1 MKYLF
6 FLSALLLGP
15 WQQIHAEM
23 FSGYAGNCVNVGYD
37 AAAIV
42 VVALNC
48 GPNNASVP
56 PVESRLS
63 LDNCLSF
70 VDGSLVGGQG

>member
-1 MKYLF
+1 M
-6 FLSALLLGP
+6 SSQG
-15 WQQIHAEM
+15 
-23 FSGYAGNCVNVGYD
+23 FSGYAGDCVNVGYD

-42 VVALNC
+42 AVALNC
-48 GPNNASVP
+48 GSKSASVP

>member
-1 MKYLF
+1 MRF
-6 FLSALLLGP
+6 FLLAMLLLSNWKP
-15 WQQIHAEM
+15 ISAQS
-23 FSGYAGNCVNVGYD
+23 FSGYAGDCVNVGYD
-37 AAAIV
+37 AAAV
-42 VVALNC
+42 VAVALNC
-48 GPNNASVP
+48 GPKNASVP

>member
-1 MKYLF
+1 MRV
-6 FLSALLLGP
+6 LLLSPILVGT
-15 WQQIHAEM
+15 WQQVLAQNM
-23 FSGYAGNCVNVGYD
+23 SGYAGDCVNVGYD

-42 VVALNC
+42 AVALNC

-70 VDGSLVGGQG
+70 VDGNLVGEQG

>member
-1 MKYLF
+1 MILV
-6 FLSALLLGP
+6 FLSAILLST
-15 WQQIHAEM
+15 WHQVAAQT
-23 FSGYAGNCVNVGYD
+23 FSGYAGDCVNVGYD

-42 VVALNC
+42 ADALNC

-70 VDGSLVGGQG
+70 VGGSLVGGQG